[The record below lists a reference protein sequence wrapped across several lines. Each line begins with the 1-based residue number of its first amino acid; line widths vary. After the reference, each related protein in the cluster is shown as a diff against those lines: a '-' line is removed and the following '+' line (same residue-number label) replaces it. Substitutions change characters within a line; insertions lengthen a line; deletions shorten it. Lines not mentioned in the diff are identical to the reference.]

1 MITLILFAIQI
12 NYEDDVYLINQLLPL
27 LKSTYD
33 DYFKTNLEQDAQ
45 KKKGILLWA
54 RGLIMFLI
62 EQDDYK
68 KSIRLLNESLE
79 LLKEY
84 HQEVLTLISFIY
96 LSFNMA
102 MEAIEYNNK
111 VISLNDRNFE
121 AIAN

>member
-1 MITLILFAIQI
+1 
-12 NYEDDVYLINQLLPL
+12 
-27 LKSTYD
+27 
-33 DYFKTNLEQDAQ
+33 
-45 KKKGILLWA
+45 
-54 RGLIMFLI
+54 MFLI

>member
-1 MITLILFAIQI
+1 
-12 NYEDDVYLINQLLPL
+12 
-27 LKSTYD
+27 
-33 DYFKTNLEQDAQ
+33 
-45 KKKGILLWA
+45 
-54 RGLIMFLI
+54 MFLI

-79 LLKEY
+79 CLKEY